1 MLKRKVSTSYAD
13 SSDVSGSESTKPPL
27 TLKKSRSLIA
37 SLPRLSTSTVP
48 GQAPFQAP
56 AMRPPFGQHFGVLG
70 RPGSSRSTSLSAPQ
84 TPALSNCPLSSDE
97 DEPDGE
103 TSQACSKSQE
113 RFDTKGKKPSS
124 SLHPDN
130 SQTLASGLARGRS
143 VVTLERQV
151 NELST
156 KLEAYQEA
164 SNAQQKLT
172 NERLSDLFNLLSQR
186 IPVSP
191 AHEPGSAP
199 IIRAGQPS
207 LAPQNVAPDQVI
219 PARDALMSNPMPWP
233 ELAEIISV
241 VTTLSPPELGGLKNA
256 IFEHNRKAWCRMLRC
271 NNAGDISP
279 PFEDQFGQP
288 DTLPLIAIDPVTK
301 YCHPFPHWNFSLASQ
316 IIWIPTFLSWFR
328 AMIPNNNSEL
338 SLALSSLSD
347 KDICI
352 LMERGPWK
360 TARGAWRTMNKSPE
374 ALAESRAIRL
384 KYHKSARKATIR
396 LEYIRTIP
404 ALQGQEFE
412 FLTAHNYMSEEEE
425 VDGVTLVRRPA
436 FRASWVNN
444 LFDAIQS
451 AELDRLRS
459 RNGQSFSPS
468 PRQVLV
474 VEAPIPKLER
484 STGRIKAAVL
494 IAASSFSKSW
504 KNKHISI
511 YEQAAHRHPRP
522 SIDGTPDVQET
533 SNTCGLDRRRTGCAQ
548 TGSFSDVS
556 HDIDSEPEVGEYDGA
571 YGRRAQ
577 TDDIKST
584 EQEIAQSTRNDSNN
598 LLEPTNHE
606 NGHDARYN
614 FANKTILVSNH
625 VPVDAPDRPPFV
637 TEEVAKALDHTIAAA
652 SNQAFSMPPPPVL
665 TVPIDVLLSENHD
678 IGADTIQQLL
688 RTKDEQQS
696 QLTDSKRA
704 APKKRGRPPGAK
716 NKPKGQ
722 SQP

>member
-1 MLKRKVSTSYAD
+1 
-13 SSDVSGSESTKPPL
+13 
-27 TLKKSRSLIA
+27 
-37 SLPRLSTSTVP
+37 
-48 GQAPFQAP
+48 
-56 AMRPPFGQHFGVLG
+56 
-70 RPGSSRSTSLSAPQ
+70 
-84 TPALSNCPLSSDE
+84 
-97 DEPDGE
+97 
-103 TSQACSKSQE
+103 
-113 RFDTKGKKPSS
+113 
-124 SLHPDN
+124 
-130 SQTLASGLARGRS
+130 
-143 VVTLERQV
+143 
-151 NELST
+151 
-156 KLEAYQEA
+156 
-164 SNAQQKLT
+164 
-172 NERLSDLFNLLSQR
+172 
-186 IPVSP
+186 
-191 AHEPGSAP
+191 
-199 IIRAGQPS
+199 
-207 LAPQNVAPDQVI
+207 
-219 PARDALMSNPMPWP
+219 
-233 ELAEIISV
+233 
-241 VTTLSPPELGGLKNA
+241 
-256 IFEHNRKAWCRMLRC
+256 MLRC

-301 YCHPFPHWNFSLASQ
+301 YCHPFPHWNFLLASQ
-316 IIWIPTFLSWFR
+316 IIWIPMFLSWFW
-328 AMIPNNNSEL
+328 AMIPNNNSKL

-396 LEYIRTIP
+396 LDYIRTIP

-425 VDGVTLVRRPA
+425 VDGVTLVRQPA
-436 FRASWVNN
+436 FWASWVNN
-444 LFDAIQS
+444 LFNAIQS
-451 AELDRLRS
+451 AELDRLCS
-459 RNGQSFSPS
+459 QNSQSFLPS
-468 PRQVLV
+468 PQQVLV

-511 YEQAAHRHPRP
+511 YKQAAHRHPRP

-533 SNTCGLDRRRTGCAQ
+533 SNTCGLDRERTGCVQ
-548 TGSFSDVS
+548 TGTFSDVS
-556 HDIDSEPEVGEYDGA
+556 HDIDSKPEVGKYDGA

-577 TDDIKST
+577 TNNIKST
-584 EQEIAQSTRNDSNN
+584 KQEIAQSTRNDSNN
-598 LLEPTNHE
+598 LLEPTNHK
-606 NGHDARYN
+606 NGHDAWYN
-614 FANKTILVSNH
+614 FDEIAIDPLLLSNKTILVSNH
-625 VPVDAPDRPPFV
+625 VPVDAPDQPPFV

-696 QLTDSKRA
+696 QLTDSK
-704 APKKRGRPPGAK
+704 
-716 NKPKGQ
+716 
-722 SQP
+722 